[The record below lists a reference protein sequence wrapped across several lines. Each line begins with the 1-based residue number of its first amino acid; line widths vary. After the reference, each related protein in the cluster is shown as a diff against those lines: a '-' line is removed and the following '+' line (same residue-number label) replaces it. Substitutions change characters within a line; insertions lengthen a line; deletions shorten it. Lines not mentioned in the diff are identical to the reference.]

1 MRPSPAPDQ
10 ETCQRLWPGG
20 RHHVTAHMHPEEN
33 DVVDAVETVTLRKP
47 SMSPTPNAVATAAR
61 QRSPLPR
68 DFEVAI
74 APDRSRLAQVR
85 CIAAAYLRY
94 CSVPESLADDVV
106 LVVSELVANA
116 VEHGQGTVGL
126 RLRHTLEEARV
137 EVTDGSPAPA
147 RLRAASP
154 EDEHG
159 RGLLLVSVLA
169 SAWGVSDD
177 GRTTWA
183 TFRVAAGRP

>member
-1 MRPSPAPDQ
+1 MSATPA
-10 ETCQRLWPGG
+10 
-20 RHHVTAHMHPEEN
+20 
-33 DVVDAVETVTLRKP
+33 
-47 SMSPTPNAVATAAR
+47 AVATAAR
-61 QRSPLPR
+61 LRTPLPR

-85 CIAAAYLRY
+85 RIAAAFMRY
-94 CSVPESLADDVV
+94 CSVPESLANDVV

-116 VEHGQGTVGL
+116 IEHGQGAVGL
-126 RLRHTLEEARV
+126 RLRHTVEEVRV

-169 SAWGVSDD
+169 RAWGVSDD